1 MESIP
6 KILGVISSSGSL
18 VLCLNLSSVTLAAE
32 SMGPVLC
39 ADDRKADQPNH
50 AKCDEK
56 TRQGVYTLEGDV
68 LRVEY
73 DNLIVQRADGKEVRL
88 HIDENTE
95 MIGYVGPGEHVKA
108 RVNEQRHALSIRLA
122 E

>member
-1 MESIP
+1 MKSVP
-6 KILGVISSSGSL
+6 KILGVISLSGGL

-32 SMGPVLC
+32 STGSALC
-39 ADDRKADQPNH
+39 ADGKGDQPNH

-56 TRQGVYTLEGDV
+56 TRQGIHTLEGDV

-73 DNLIVQRADGKEVRL
+73 DNVIVRRSDGREVSL

>member
-1 MESIP
+1 MESIL
-6 KILGVISSSGSL
+6 KIISLSGGL
-18 VLCLNLSSVTLAAE
+18 VLCLNLSTVTLAAE
-32 SMGPVLC
+32 GLGPAPC
-39 ADDRKADQPNH
+39 ADRKGDQPNL
-50 AKCDEK
+50 AKCDEM
-56 TRQGVYTLEGDV
+56 TRQGIHTLEGDV

-73 DNLIVQRADGKEVRL
+73 DNVIVQRPDGREVSL

>member
-6 KILGVISSSGSL
+6 KILGVILSCSV
-18 VLCLNLSSVTLAAE
+18 VLCLDLSSVSVPLAAE
-32 SMGPVLC
+32 SRGPDPC
-39 ADDRKADQPNH
+39 TDKSGDQPNP

-56 TRQGVYTLEGDV
+56 TRQDIHTLEGNV

-73 DNLIVQRADGKEVRL
+73 DNVIVQRPDGKEVSL

-95 MIGYVGPGEHVKA
+95 MIGYVSPGEHVMA
-108 RVNEQRHALSIRLA
+108 RVNEQRHALSIRSA